1 MKMQETLYSIF
12 NASAEDHWW
21 FVARRVI
28 VRRLVGKIIGNKPCL
43 RILDIGS
50 GVGATLKQ
58 LEEMGVAFGVDI
70 SPEAIGYC
78 RDRGCRRLCLVEE
91 ERLPFGDN
99 SFDLVI
105 SMDILEHIDQEYR
118 HLREYRR
125 VLKKGGFLLITVPA
139 LSWLW
144 SNHDRANRHRRR
156 YSRSGL
162 RNLLVKEGWKIE
174 RLSYFCTLL
183 FPLVMAIRLIS
194 KMVTRITGDYDP
206 AWNFK
211 IPGFGLN
218 HLLCRIF
225 SWESAWL
232 TRRNFPIGS
241 SLLGI
246 CRK

>member
-1 MKMQETLYSIF
+1 L
-12 NASAEDHWW
+12 
-21 FVARRVI
+21 I
-28 VRRLVGKIIGNKPCL
+28 VLHLVGKILGGQPSLC
-43 RILDIGS
+43 ILDIGG
-50 GVGATLKQ
+50 GVGPTLKK

-105 SMDILEHIDQEYR
+105 SIDILEHMDCEYR
-118 HLREYRR
+118 HLREYQR

-162 RNLLVKEGWKIE
+162 RNLLDKEGWKIE

-183 FPLVMAIRLIS
+183 FPLIMAIRLIS
-194 KMVTRITGDYDP
+194 KMVTRITGDYDL

-218 HLLCRIF
+218 NLFRRIF

-232 TRRNFPIGS
+232 TKRNFPIGS

-246 CRK
+246 CWK